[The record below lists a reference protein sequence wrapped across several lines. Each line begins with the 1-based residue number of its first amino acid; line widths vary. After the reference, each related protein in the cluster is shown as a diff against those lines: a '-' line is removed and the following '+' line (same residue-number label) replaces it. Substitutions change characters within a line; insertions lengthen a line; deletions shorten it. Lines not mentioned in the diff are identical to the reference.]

1 MSELT
6 INSHILKLSGKAELP
21 KEITPGHNYHV
32 AIDGSIPKV
41 ELHDNENGT
50 WDKVYTFKPVKI
62 DVLDPLGETLILKDT
77 RSQSQLFRA
86 KLRHIY
92 NFDKNITVDFDTF
105 YKNIMGNL
113 IENAAEVAEMYK
125 E

>member
-6 INSHILKLSGKAELP
+6 INSHILRLSGKAELP
-21 KEITPGHNYHV
+21 EEIQPGHNYHV
-32 AIDGSIPKV
+32 SIEGSIPKV

-50 WDKVYTFKPVKI
+50 WDKIYTFKSVKI
-62 DVLDPLGETLILKDT
+62 DILDPLGKTLVLKDT

-92 NFDKNITVDFDTF
+92 NFDQNISVDFDTF
-105 YKNIMGNL
+105 YKNIMSNL
-113 IENAAEVAEMYK
+113 IENAAEVAEMYR